1 MGGGG
6 KGGGDQTIGYHYYMT
21 LFMGLGRGPVDEVTE
36 IRVGDKTVWQ
46 GSAADNSIRAIN
58 APEVFGGEKKEGGI
72 QGPFRVM
79 MGERD
84 QIIPGAQSVNVNGF
98 GGIGGIAGAFA
109 QVLGVGGPY
118 GGNRTLPDIK
128 SLIGGLV
135 PEFRGRCT
143 VLFDGLIC
151 SINPYPKEWK
161 FRVNRSL
168 KGWYLG
174 NVWYASQARIMLA
187 GGAIK
192 AMNPA
197 HMIYECCTN
206 PQWGRGLVPSRI
218 GSSFMAVADTLT
230 AEGFGMCL
238 GWFREED
245 IDTFIQSVLDHIGGT
260 MYLDR
265 ETGLVE
271 LKLFRAD
278 YDPNDIPT
286 FDEENG
292 LLEITDDDTGSTD
305 ASYNEVIVTGVD
317 PITNE
322 KIQGRAHN
330 LAARMAHG
338 APATMNKEYKGLPT
352 VELCQRVAQRD
363 LKLASVGLRKF
374 TCVFDRRAWRIT
386 PGSVFKVNDKRRNIS
401 NLILRAGDIDD
412 AEMTQGKITIKATQ
426 DVFGMP
432 LTSFAAPVDRDWSP
446 PSVEAVPPVGVAIYE
461 AGYRDIFRK
470 MGQAEAQAA
479 QEDDAWIGSFA
490 GQPSLTALQYDL
502 YTRVEG
508 EEDFT
513 SGGSHSFTGTALV
526 VGTLTPGQTV
536 FTVSQMRNL
545 PADPVGDALRIGNEI
560 MRVDAYNGETNTFTV
575 TRGCADTWPE
585 AHAAGA
591 RVWFTDDD
599 SGSDGR
605 SFAAGETVQAMHLT
619 RTSADLLSPDEAV
632 IVQLGLKG
640 RVARPYPPVGVLID
654 GDDIFDDVEMGKQ
667 HDEPIL
673 EWTGRNRIVQADQLV
688 GYYEP
693 GVAEEAGTTYRVH
706 VYDGN
711 GNLLRTEDDITSP
724 WQYTAEMFVEDNQP
738 SNVQF
743 DLRAVRDGIES
754 WPQKRAT
761 LLMTGGWSYDY
772 GKSWG
777 GRA

>member
-6 KGGGDQTIGYHYYMT
+6 KGGGNQTIGYHYYMS
-21 LFMGLGRGPVDEVTE
+21 LFMGIGRGPVDEITE

-46 GSAADNSIRAIN
+46 GSASNNNIRAIN

-79 MGERD
+79 MGEQD
-84 QIIPGAQSVNVNGF
+84 QIIPGAESVNVNGF
-98 GGIGGIAGAFA
+98 GGIGGIAGAL
-109 QVLGVGGPY
+109 LGITGAGGPY
-118 GGNRTLPDIK
+118 GGNKTLPALK
-128 SLIGGLV
+128 TMIGGLMG
-135 PEFRGRCT
+135 EFRGRVT
-143 VLFDGLIC
+143 VWFDGLIC
-151 SINPYPKEWK
+151 SMNPYPKEWK
-161 FRVNRSL
+161 FRLNRSL

-174 NVWYASQARIMLA
+174 NAWYAAQARIMLA

-206 PQWGRGLVPSRI
+206 PQWGRGLASSRM
-218 GSSFMAVADTLT
+218 GTSFQTVADTLV

-238 GWFREED
+238 AWYRKED
-245 IDTFIQSVLDHIGGT
+245 IDVFIQSVLDHIGGT

-278 YDPNDIPT
+278 YDPDEIPT
-286 FDEENG
+286 FDENNG
-292 LLEITDDDTGSTD
+292 LLEITDDDTGATD
-305 ASYNEVIVTGVD
+305 ASYNEVIVSGHD

-322 KIQGRAHN
+322 AIQGRAHN
-330 LAARMAHG
+330 LAARMAQG
-338 APATMNKEYKGLPT
+338 APATLDKEYKGLPT

-374 TCVFDRRAWRIT
+374 TVVFDRRAWRIT
-386 PGSVFKVNDKRRNIS
+386 PGSVFKINDSRRGIR
-401 NLILRAGDIDD
+401 NLILRAGDIEDS
-412 AEMTQGKITIKATQ
+412 EMVQGRITIKATQ

-432 LTSFAAPVDRDWSP
+432 LTTFAAPVDRDWSP
-446 PSVEAVPPVGVAIYE
+446 PSVEAVPPVGAAIFE
-461 AGYRDIFRK
+461 AGYRDVFRK
-470 MGQAEAQAA
+470 LGQAEAQAA

-490 GQPSLTALQYDL
+490 GQPQLTALQYDL
-502 YTRVEG
+502 YSRVQG
-508 EEDFT
+508 EENYT
-513 SGGSHSFTGTALV
+513 SGGSHSFTGTALI
-526 VGTLTPGQTV
+526 VGALTATQTEFSV
-536 FTVSQMRNL
+536 AQVRGFDNDL
-545 PADPVGDALRIGNEI
+545 VGDALRVGNEI
-560 MRVDAYNGETNTFTV
+560 MRVDAYDSETNTFTV
-575 TRGCADTWPE
+575 ARGCADTWPE

-591 RVWFTDDD
+591 RVWLADDD

-605 SFAAGETVQAMHLT
+605 SYAAGETVQAMHLT
-619 RTSADLLSPDEAV
+619 RTTSDLLSPDEAV
-632 IVQLGLKG
+632 IVSLALKG
-640 RVARPYPPVGVLID
+640 RAARPYPPVNVLID
-654 GDDIFDDVEMGKQ
+654 SDSIFDDAAMGEQ

-673 EWTGRNRIVQADQLV
+673 EWEGRNRIVQADQLV
-688 GYYEP
+688 SYFEP
-693 GVAEEAGTTYRVH
+693 GIAEEDGTTYRVR
-706 VYDGN
+706 VYNGN
-711 GNLLRTEDDITSP
+711 GTLLRTEDDITSP
-724 WQYTAEMFVEDNQP
+724 WQYTAEMFVEDGQP

-761 LLMTGGWSYDY
+761 LLMTGGWGYDW